1 VDRDDGAG
9 PVAFSGDPKAIV
21 LRSHEIITLEITPP
35 MVNPAGSPFPNG
47 F

>member
-9 PVAFSGDPKAIV
+9 PVAFPGDPKAIV
-21 LRSHEIITLEITPP
+21 LRSREIITLEIAPP
-35 MVNPAGSPFPNG
+35 TVRPTGSPFPNG